1 MMHRNQ
7 TTLQTKNH
15 LTFEEGGV
23 MSLKRI
29 AVFLALGLTAIT
41 LAVPFQATMQKRPAR
56 PAGQPAA
63 KPIGMTNQDV
73 IKLTQAKLS
82 DDLIIAKI
90 QQSKT
95 RFDTSVEAL
104 VALQKAGVS
113 ERVIQAMMNPAATP
127 EATPKPTPPTTPPA
141 RTTTNP
147 PAPPPTSK
155 PVETPVHKPL
165 EAVAAGKPGTF
176 MLRAKPTPPP
186 PPRAAISAAPQNYGL
201 YTERGGQLLPI
212 GRIQTKVQLSK
223 WRTIIATKVPF
234 IRQKVD
240 INIPGAHSDTRTD
253 IARPAFYA
261 FFPPS
266 RDVSKFKLIHCK
278 ITGQGFDQRTVSNL
292 SIMFS
297 REQNQDE
304 ILCDIG
310 PTNHKDLY
318 RIVPR
323 EDLPSGEYSFVE
335 GNPGAQAST
344 NVDIIDVWDFGVDLK
359 DDKLGISEY
368 LDKYSLLSQG
378 DVAFLNWSK
387 DEAQKIVDA
396 HAGSEDVRGS
406 LQGWFKRQFASLG
419 VYWVDGEFARA
430 FARLEMLDRNL
441 TPEQATKLAA
451 LLMDVNPDHHY
462 VMVTLG
468 QKLGSGRLIGANE
481 AERRM
486 RPFDAVLYNAKNDDV
501 IVPAKKMEG
510 LGGYAGVFKVTF
522 DRAAV
527 KGQLLTPS
535 PDVFFEARLNQNLDL
550 KVKFKTEQIPSKVA
564 TAMQ

>member
-1 MMHRNQ
+1 MHY
-7 TTLQTKNH
+7 H
-15 LTFEEGGV
+15 
-23 MSLKRI
+23 RI
-29 AVFLALGLTAIT
+29 AIFLVTVLAGIT
-41 LAVPFQATMQKRPAR
+41 LALPFQATMQKRSTN
-56 PAGQPAA
+56 QSAA
-63 KPIGMTNQDV
+63 KPALLTNQDV
-73 IKLTQAKLS
+73 IKLTQAKIS
-82 DDLIIAKI
+82 EDIIIAKI

-104 VALQKAGVS
+104 VTLQKAGVS
-113 ERVIQAMMNPAATP
+113 ERVIKAMMNPAATL
-127 EATPKPTPPTTPPA
+127 EASAKPRPTTQASTTPTAASPLVKPA
-141 RTTTNP
+141 E
-147 PAPPPTSK
+147 A
-155 PVETPVHKPL
+155 PVHKPL

-176 MLRAKPTPPP
+176 MIRAKPTPPP
-186 PPRAAISAAPQNYGL
+186 PPRAAIKTVPTNYGL
-201 YTERGGQLLPI
+201 YTEQGGKLVPI

-223 WRTIIATKVPF
+223 WRTIVATKVPF

-310 PTNHKDLY
+310 PTEHKDLY

-323 EDLPSGEYSFVE
+323 EDMPSGEFSFVE

-344 NVDIIDVWDFGVDLK
+344 NIDIIDVWDFGVDLQG
-359 DDKLGISEY
+359 DKLGISEY
-368 LDKYSLLSQG
+368 LDKYSLLSKG
-378 DVAFLNWSK
+378 DVAFLTWSK

-406 LQGWFKRQFASLG
+406 MQGWFKRQFASLG
-419 VYWVDGEFARA
+419 VYWVDEQFARA

-451 LLMDVNPDHHY
+451 LLMDVDQNHHY

-468 QKLGSGRLIGANE
+468 QKIGSGRLIGANE

-486 RPFDAVLYNAKNDDV
+486 RPFDAVLYNAKNDNL

-522 DRAAV
+522 ERAAI
-527 KGQLLTPS
+527 KGQLLSPS
-535 PDVFFEARLNQNLDL
+535 PDIYFEARLNQNLDL
-550 KVKFKTEQIPSKVA
+550 KVKFHTEQITAQVA
-564 TAMQ
+564 ITRP

>member
-1 MMHRNQ
+1 MHY
-7 TTLQTKNH
+7 H
-15 LTFEEGGV
+15 
-23 MSLKRI
+23 RI
-29 AVFLALGLTAIT
+29 ALFLVIVLATIPVAL
-41 LAVPFQATMQKRPAR
+41 PFQAALQKRSTN
-56 PAGQPAA
+56 QPAA
-63 KPIGMTNQDV
+63 KPAVMTNQDV
-73 IKLTQAKLS
+73 IKLTQAKIS
-82 DDLIIAKI
+82 EDIIIAKI

-104 VALQKAGVS
+104 VTLQKAGVS
-113 ERVIQAMMNPAATP
+113 ERVIQAMMNPATTPQPAT
-127 EATPKPTPPTTPPA
+127 KPTPPATTPPRSA
-141 RTTTNP
+141 ANP
-147 PAPPPTSK
+147 PAPPATATNK
-155 PVETPVHKPL
+155 PAETPVHKPL
-165 EAVAAGKPGTF
+165 EAVAEGKPGTF
-176 MLRAKPTPPP
+176 MIRAKPTPPP
-186 PPRAAISAAPQNYGL
+186 PPRAAIKAAPQNYGL
-201 YTERGGQLLPI
+201 YTEQGGKLVPI

-223 WRTIIATKVPF
+223 WRTIVATKIPF

-253 IARPAFYA
+253 VARPAFYA
-261 FFPPS
+261 YFPPS

-310 PTNHKDLY
+310 PTDHKDLY

-323 EDLPSGEYSFVE
+323 EDMPSGEFSFVE

-359 DDKLGISEY
+359 DDKLGISQY
-368 LDKYSLLSQG
+368 LDKYSLLSKG
-378 DVAFLNWSK
+378 DVAFLTWSK
-387 DEAQKIVDA
+387 DEAQKIVAA

-406 LQGWFKRQFASLG
+406 MQGWFKRQFSSLG

-451 LLMDVNPDHHY
+451 LLLDVDQNHHY

-468 QKLGSGRLIGANE
+468 QKIGSGRLIGANE
-481 AERRM
+481 AERTM
-486 RPFDAVLYNAKNDDV
+486 RPFDAVLYNAKNDNL

-527 KGQLLTPS
+527 KGQLLSPS
-535 PDVFFEARLNQNLDL
+535 PEVFFEARLNQNLDL
-550 KVKFKTEQIPSKVA
+550 KVKFQTEQMTTKLALA
-564 TAMQ
+564 TQ

>member
-1 MMHRNQ
+1 MYYH
-7 TTLQTKNH
+7 
-15 LTFEEGGV
+15 
-23 MSLKRI
+23 RI
-29 AVFLALGLTAIT
+29 AIFLVTVLAGIT
-41 LAVPFQATMQKRPAR
+41 LALPFQATMQKRSTN
-56 PAGQPAA
+56 QSAA
-63 KPIGMTNQDV
+63 KPALLTNQDV
-73 IKLTQAKLS
+73 IKLTQAKIS
-82 DDLIIAKI
+82 EDIIIAKI

-95 RFDTSVEAL
+95 RFNTSVEAL
-104 VALQKAGVS
+104 VTLQKAGVS
-113 ERVIQAMMNPAATP
+113 ERVIKAMMTPAATL
-127 EATPKPTPPTTPPA
+127 EASAKPRSTTPASVTPTAASPLVKPA
-141 RTTTNP
+141 E
-147 PAPPPTSK
+147 A
-155 PVETPVHKPL
+155 PVHKPL

-176 MLRAKPTPPP
+176 MIRAKPTPPP
-186 PPRAAISAAPQNYGL
+186 PPRAAIKTAPTNYGL
-201 YTERGGQLLPI
+201 YTEQGGKLVPI

-223 WRTIIATKVPF
+223 WRTIVATKVPF

-310 PTNHKDLY
+310 PTEHKDLY

-323 EDLPSGEYSFVE
+323 EDMPSGEFSFVE

-344 NVDIIDVWDFGVDLK
+344 NIDIIDVWDFGVDLQG
-359 DDKLGISEY
+359 DKLGISEY
-368 LDKYSLLSQG
+368 LDKYSLLSKG
-378 DVAFLNWSK
+378 DVAFLTWSK

-406 LQGWFKRQFASLG
+406 MQGWFKRQFASLG
-419 VYWVDGEFARA
+419 VYWVDEQFARA

-451 LLMDVNPDHHY
+451 LLMDVDQNHHY

-468 QKLGSGRLIGANE
+468 QKIGSGRLIGANE

-486 RPFDAVLYNAKNDDV
+486 RPFDAVLYNAKNDNL

-522 DRAAV
+522 ERAAI
-527 KGQLLTPS
+527 KGQLLSPS
-535 PDVFFEARLNQNLDL
+535 PDIYFEARLNQNLDL
-550 KVKFKTEQIPSKVA
+550 KVKFHTEQITAQVA
-564 TAMQ
+564 MTRP

>member
-1 MMHRNQ
+1 MHY
-7 TTLQTKNH
+7 H
-15 LTFEEGGV
+15 
-23 MSLKRI
+23 RI
-29 AVFLALGLTAIT
+29 VIFFVIVLVAIT
-41 LAVPFQATMQKRPAR
+41 VALPFQASLQKRSR
-56 PAGQPAA
+56 PIAKQPV
-63 KPIGMTNQDV
+63 MTNQDV
-73 IKLTQAKLS
+73 IKLTQAKIS
-82 DDLIIAKI
+82 EDIIIAKI

-113 ERVIQAMMNPAATP
+113 ERIVKVMMNPAATP
-127 EATPKPTPPTTPPA
+127 EAPVKPRATTPPA
-141 RTTTNP
+141 TSPTVAP
-147 PAPPPTSK
+147 PAAK
-155 PVETPVHKPL
+155 PAEAPVHKPL
-165 EAVAAGKPGTF
+165 EAVAEGKPGTF
-176 MLRAKPTPPP
+176 MIRAKPTPPP
-186 PPRAAISAAPQNYGL
+186 PPRAAIKTAPQNYGL
-201 YTERGGQLLPI
+201 YTEQGGKLIPI

-223 WRTIIATKVPF
+223 WRTIVATKVPF

-240 INIPGAHSDTRTD
+240 INIPGAHSDTRVELQ
-253 IARPAFYA
+253 RPAFYA

-278 ITGQGFDQRTVSNL
+278 ITGQSFDQRTVSNL

-310 PTNHKDLY
+310 PTEHKDLY
-318 RIVPR
+318 RITPR
-323 EDLPSGEYSFVE
+323 EDLPSGEFSFVE

-344 NVDIIDVWDFGVDLK
+344 NVDIIDVWDFGVDLQG
-359 DDKLGISEY
+359 DKLGISEY
-368 LDKYSLLSQG
+368 LDKYSLLSKG

-406 LQGWFKRQFASLG
+406 MQGWFKRQFATLG

-451 LLMDVNPDHHY
+451 LLLDVDQNHHY

-468 QKLGSGRLIGANE
+468 QKIGSGRLIGANE

-486 RPFDAVLYNAKNDDV
+486 RPFDAVLYNAKNDDI

-522 DRAAV
+522 ERAAV
-527 KGQLLTPS
+527 KGPLLSAS

-550 KVKFKTEQIPSKVA
+550 KVKFKTEQIPTKVA
-564 TAMQ
+564 TALQ